1 MEFNDLH
8 HWNFKVRAHGDAP
21 HTCPPTQ
28 LRFGDAHLHCTK
40 RSAVQVSQ
48 WRAVPGK
55 TMRQQP
61 ARTVVEAQDMNTME
75 YEKAICFVNQ
85 NDEQSRDD
93 LARAYR
99 IKKGK

>member
-1 MEFNDLH
+1 
-8 HWNFKVRAHGDAP
+8 
-21 HTCPPTQ
+21 
-28 LRFGDAHLHCTK
+28 
-40 RSAVQVSQ
+40 
-48 WRAVPGK
+48 
-55 TMRQQP
+55 MRQQP